1 MIKRTLIVV
10 SIIAALLALGF
21 TYVLARFRD
30 QKAIVKAQMDMERLR
45 GQHDSLLQ
53 RVAILDSAT
62 AVLEDSADGLVLRT
76 DSLRDQVHSLERGRQ
91 QAQLSV
97 RLLRR
102 PEDLDKRFIETF
114 PEIRRSAWG
123 VTEIFSR
130 QDGGEPVGVEYLVVP
145 RWFAETFIINR
156 QNADSFKAQRDKL
169 LIVDSLQQ
177 TTIALKDTI
186 ITLEKEK
193 TAAFRTGYDSAYT
206 KYEALNKDYIALL
219 KNPRVSL
226 KVPGLAA
233 LLGTAAAGVAVGA
246 VAAR

>member
-10 SIIAALLALGF
+10 SIVAALLALGF

-53 RVAILDSAT
+53 RVKILDSAT
-62 AVLEDSADGLVLRT
+62 AVLEDSADVLVLQA
-76 DSLRDQVHSLERGRQ
+76 DSLRREVHELESGRRE
-91 QAQLSV
+91 AQLNV

-102 PEDLDKRFIETF
+102 PQDLNEKFLQTF
-114 PEIRRSAWG
+114 PEIRRSNWG
-123 VTEIFSR
+123 VTEITSTV
-130 QDGGEPVGVEYLVVP
+130 DGIPIALQYLVVP
-145 RWFAETFIINR
+145 HQMAETFIIDH
-156 QNADSFKAQRDKL
+156 QNADNYKAQVGRL
-169 LIVDSLQQ
+169 LQMDSLQLV
-177 TTIALKDTI
+177 TIALKDTI

>member
-62 AVLEDSADGLVLRT
+62 AVLEDSADGLVLQA
-76 DSLRDQVHSLERGRQ
+76 DSLRKEVHELESGRRE
-91 QAQLSV
+91 AQLNV

-102 PEDLDKRFIETF
+102 PQELNEKFLQTF
-114 PEIRRSAWG
+114 PEIRRSNWG
-123 VTEIFSR
+123 VTEITSTV
-130 QDGGEPVGVEYLVVP
+130 DGIPIALQYLVVP
-145 RWFAETFIINR
+145 HQMAETFIIDH
-156 QNADSFKAQRDKL
+156 QNADNYKGQVGRL
-169 LIVDSLQQ
+169 LQMDSLQLV
-177 TTIALKDTI
+177 TIALKDTI